1 MPNSVKPT
9 TNPPSSAEKIGWI
22 LFVFISQFVV
32 IFLLFNIGSKGSSTS
47 IGLIF
52 ALFGAIL
59 LSVISLGISQA
70 RLSLPSK
77 TILRKTSDKSPVHSI
92 LSAPQ
97 NQSDNILESVSDG
110 IVVTDETG
118 KITMLNNSAAQ
129 IAGWNPQ
136 DALNLDYH
144 SVFAFSDTKGTPY
157 TDQQNPF
164 KKVFDTG
171 KPIKDDAA
179 FVTTHSSKK
188 KIAVSM
194 SVSPMLDEMGG
205 VVGTVSIVRDVS
217 EEREA
222 SRQRAEFISTA
233 SHEMRTPV
241 AAIEGYLSLALNP
254 NVSKVDD
261 KARSYL
267 TKAHDATRHLGDLF
281 QDLLTS
287 SKADDGRLTNNPE
300 IIEVGSFIAKLTE
313 DLRFVAQKKSLT
325 VEYVL
330 GTTGASIDSP
340 GKLEGSTKVIQ
351 PLYNIYADPERLR
364 EVITNLY
371 DNAVKYTNS
380 GKISIGL
387 TGDNNVV
394 QIYVKDTG
402 VGMAPEDVPH
412 LFQKFYRLDNSSTR
426 TSGGTGLGLYIS
438 RKIIELYNGQIW
450 AESELGK
457 GSTFFINL
465 PRLSNQRYAELST
478 KMTPTTVESKEK

>member
-1 MPNSVKPT
+1 MPNPVKT
-9 TNPPSSAEKIGWI
+9 TSNPPSQTEKIGWV

-32 IFLLFNIGSKGSSTS
+32 LFLLFTIGSNGSSNG
-47 IGLIF
+47 IGIIF
-52 ALFGAIL
+52 ALFGSIL
-59 LSVISLGISQA
+59 LSSISLGISRA
-70 RLSLPSK
+70 RINVAGKS
-77 TILRKTSDKSPVHSI
+77 TRKATTNNPVHSI
-92 LSAPQ
+92 LNAPQ
-97 NQSDNILESVSDG
+97 SQSENILQSVSDG
-110 IVVTDETG
+110 IVVTDESG

-144 SVFAFSDTKGTPY
+144 SVFAFSDAKGIPY

-164 KKVFDTG
+164 KKVFDTA
-171 KPIKDDAA
+171 KPVKDNTA
-179 FVTTHSSKK
+179 FVTTHASKK
-188 KIAVSM
+188 KVAVSM
-194 SVSPMLDEMGG
+194 TVSPMLNEASA
-205 VVGTVSIVRDVS
+205 VIGTVAILRDVS

-222 SRQRAEFISTA
+222 ARQRAEFISTA

-261 KARSYL
+261 KAKSYL
-267 TKAHDATRHLGDLF
+267 VKAHDATQHLGALF

-287 SKADDGRLTNNPE
+287 SKADDGRLTNDPE
-300 IIEVGSFIAKLTE
+300 VVEVGSFLSKLTE
-313 DLRFVAQKKSLT
+313 DLRFVARKKNLT

-330 GTTGASIDSP
+330 GTSGATINSAS
-340 GKLEGSTKVIQ
+340 KLEGSTKIIQ

-364 EVITNLY
+364 EVVTNLF

-387 TGDNNVV
+387 TGDTNVV

-412 LFQKFYRLDNSSTR
+412 LFQKFYRLDNSATR
-426 TSGGTGLGLYIS
+426 TVGGSGLGLYIA
-438 RKIIELYNGQIW
+438 RKIVELYNGQIW
-450 AESELGK
+450 VESELGK

-465 PRLSNQRYAELST
+465 PRLSNQRYAELSNQPKVSAATQT
-478 KMTPTTVESKEK
+478 KQ

>member
-1 MPNSVKPT
+1 
-9 TNPPSSAEKIGWI
+9 
-22 LFVFISQFVV
+22 
-32 IFLLFNIGSKGSSTS
+32 
-47 IGLIF
+47 
-52 ALFGAIL
+52 
-59 LSVISLGISQA
+59 
-70 RLSLPSK
+70 
-77 TILRKTSDKSPVHSI
+77 
-92 LSAPQ
+92 
-97 NQSDNILESVSDG
+97 
-110 IVVTDETG
+110 
-118 KITMLNNSAAQ
+118 
-129 IAGWNPQ
+129 
-136 DALNLDYH
+136 
-144 SVFAFSDTKGTPY
+144 
-157 TDQQNPF
+157 
-164 KKVFDTG
+164 
-171 KPIKDDAA
+171 
-179 FVTTHSSKK
+179 
-188 KIAVSM
+188 
-194 SVSPMLDEMGG
+194 
-205 VVGTVSIVRDVS
+205 
-217 EEREA
+217 
-222 SRQRAEFISTA
+222 
-233 SHEMRTPV
+233 MRTPV